1 MKGQAADCTV
11 TGKYVNYSDGKKIMI
26 GDRLKLWDGCFGTV
40 VCSIDD
46 GEYTPE
52 HSRDHWAY
60 LKSGVLIN
68 STKTGLIHFTATL
81 HCPSRIF

>member
-1 MKGQAADCTV
+1 MV
-11 TGKYVNYSDGKKIMI
+11 

-68 STKTGLIHFTATL
+68 SSKTGLIHFIAPEDSFEL
-81 HCPSRIF
+81 IERKRQG

>member
-1 MKGQAADCTV
+1 
-11 TGKYVNYSDGKKIMI
+11 VNYPDGKKVRI

-46 GEYTPE
+46 DEYTPE

-60 LKSGVLIN
+60 LKTGILID
-68 STKTGLIHFTATL
+68 SSQAGLIHYNAPEVSFEL
-81 HCPSRIF
+81 IERRRDVG